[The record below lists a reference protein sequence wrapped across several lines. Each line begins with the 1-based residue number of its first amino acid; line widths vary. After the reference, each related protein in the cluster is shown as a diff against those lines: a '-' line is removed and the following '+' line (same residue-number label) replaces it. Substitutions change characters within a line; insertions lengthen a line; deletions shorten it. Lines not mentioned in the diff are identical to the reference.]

1 MLTLFDVRTS
11 KLEAKSMNR
20 KATLVAGTLLIAVFV
35 AQAAQAR
42 RWGCWIQA
50 DRNVRIRNT
59 ASNATAAVNDWNN
72 LTILNL
78 SSVSSGEE
86 TYVFNANSGNTGWGG
101 LASITNY
108 SGCTILRATAQLNTY
123 YSWTANAA
131 RGVHCQEVGH
141 TFGLDH
147 SNDGGCMGGGYW
159 YDIGTHY
166 TIVSS
171 NVNEINSMYANKSSD
186 HPIVGP
192 EAGAP
197 RFHAFWVNHPHSLRE
212 ATRMSTEVVVAT
224 AYDVTEGAVIETVD
238 PDGNVQRIPTERVH
252 FTVKSSKKGVLS
264 PGESFVLFQNGNHD
278 NRFDEDPSYKLG
290 HRYILFLS
298 AREDG
303 TYMVISP
310 EGRYEV
316 TRRGLVPVVEKG
328 FAGELKGASLNDVT
342 ADVERAVADIEREPL
357 EQ

>member
-1 MLTLFDVRTS
+1 MSRKSVFIAMSLLVLGFAS
-11 KLEAKSMNR
+11 HAAEAK
-20 KATLVAGTLLIAVFV
+20 
-35 AQAAQAR
+35 
-42 RWGCWIQA
+42 RWGCWIQS

-59 ASNATAAVNDWNN
+59 ASNASAAVSDWNN

-166 TIVSS
+166 QIVQG
-171 NVNEINSMYANKSSD
+171 NINEIGSMYANKHGD
-186 HPIVGP
+186 DDGPIVGP

-197 RFHAFWVNHPHSLRE
+197 RFHAFWVNTPHSFGE
-212 ATRMSTEVVVAT
+212 ATRMSTHVVVAT
-224 AYDVTEGAVIETVD
+224 ANYVTEGETIKRSD
-238 PDGNVQRIPTERVH
+238 PDGVDIPTERVH
-252 FTVKSSKKGVLS
+252 FTVARSQKGSLGV
-264 PGESFVLFQNGNHD
+264 GESFVLFQNGNHE
-278 NRFDEDPSYKLG
+278 NRFDEDPNYKLG
-290 HRYILFLS
+290 HRYLLFLTE
-298 AREDG
+298 REDG
-303 TYMVISP
+303 TFMVIAP
-310 EGRYEV
+310 EGRYLV
-316 TRRGLVPVVEKG
+316 TRNGLVPAVHNDKKS
-328 FAGELKGASLNDVT
+328 FAADLQGVTLQDVLS
-342 ADVERAVADIEREPL
+342 DVERARAEFP

>member
-1 MLTLFDVRTS
+1 MN
-11 KLEAKSMNR
+11 KKSM
-20 KATLVAGTLLIAVFV
+20 LVAGALLVSVFA
-35 AQAAQAR
+35 AQAAEAK

-59 ASNATAAVNDWNN
+59 ASNATAAINDWNN

-159 YDIGTHY
+159 YDIATHY
-166 TIVSS
+166 TIVQG
-171 NVNEINSMYANKSSD
+171 NINEIGSMYANKHGDDPD
-186 HPIVGP
+186 HPVVGP

-197 RFHAFWVNHPHSLRE
+197 RLHAFWINTPHSFGE
-212 ATRMSTEVVVAT
+212 ASRMSTHVVVAT
-224 AYDVTEGAVIETVD
+224 ANFSTDGEPIKNSD
-238 PDGNVQRIPTERVH
+238 PGGFDIPTERVH
-252 FTVKSSKKGVLS
+252 FTVNRGQKGNLKA
-264 PGESFVLFQNGNHD
+264 GDTFVLFQNGNHD

-290 HRYILFLS
+290 HRYLLFLTD
-298 AREDG
+298 RGDG
-303 TYMVISP
+303 TYMVIAP
-310 EGRYEV
+310 EGRYQV
-316 TRRGLVPVVEKG
+316 TRDGLVPVVHTDKKS
-328 FAGELKGASLNDVT
+328 FANELEGVTLMDVLR
-342 ADVERAVADIEREPL
+342 DVDRTLVEFP

>member
-1 MLTLFDVRTS
+1 
-11 KLEAKSMNR
+11 MNR
-20 KATLVAGTLLIAVFV
+20 KSAFIAATLLIAGLVGS
-35 AQAAQAR
+35 AAEAK

-59 ASNATAAVNDWNN
+59 TSSASAAVADWNN

-78 SSVSSGEE
+78 SAVSSGEE

-123 YSWTANAA
+123 YSWTTNAA

-166 TIVSS
+166 TIVQG
-171 NVNEINSMYANKSSD
+171 NINEIGSMYANRVAGGNPEFSL
-186 HPIVGP
+186 VGP

-197 RFHAFWVNHPHSLRE
+197 RFHAFWTNHPHSLLE
-212 ATRMSTEVVVAT
+212 TTHMASHVVVAT
-224 AYDVTEGAVIETVD
+224 VVDKAPGAPIVSRNKK
-238 PDGNVQRIPTERVH
+238 DGYVNRIPTQRVT
-252 FTVKSSKKGVLS
+252 F
-264 PGESFVLFQNGNHD
+264 
-278 NRFDEDPSYKLG
+278 
-290 HRYILFLS
+290 
-298 AREDG
+298 
-303 TYMVISP
+303 
-310 EGRYEV
+310 
-316 TRRGLVPVVEKG
+316 
-328 FAGELKGASLNDVT
+328 
-342 ADVERAVADIEREPL
+342 
-357 EQ
+357 

>member
-1 MLTLFDVRTS
+1 LIAGVL
-11 KLEAKSMNR
+11 
-20 KATLVAGTLLIAVFV
+20 LVAGLAG
-35 AQAAQAR
+35 QAAEAK

-59 ASNATAAVNDWNN
+59 ASNASAAVSDWNN

-101 LASITNY
+101 LARITNY

-123 YSWTANAA
+123 YSWTSNAA

-166 TIVSS
+166 TIVQG
-171 NVNEINSMYANKSSD
+171 NINEIGSMYANRF
-186 HPIVGP
+186 
-192 EAGAP
+192 AGGEGQVFGEHGSPGGMAP
-197 RFHAFWVNHPHSLRE
+197 RIHAFWYNHPHSLRE
-212 ATRMSTEVVVAT
+212 ATKIADKVVVAT
-224 AYDVTEGAVIETVD
+224 MTGVS
-238 PDGNVQRIPTERVH
+238 DGKPIVSRSEDGTYVNRIPTQRVT
-252 FTVKSSKKGVLS
+252 FQVMDSRKGDLVEN
-264 PGESFVLFQNGNHD
+264 ESFVLFQNGNFQ

-290 HRYILFLS
+290 ATYLLFLS
-298 AREDG
+298 DRGDG
-303 TYMVISP
+303 TYMVIAP
-310 EGRYEV
+310 EGRYEITQKGLAPV
-316 TRRGLVPVVEKG
+316 TERS
-328 FAGELKGASLNDVT
+328 FASSLKGARIEDVIMDVQRSL
-342 ADVERAVADIEREPL
+342 EE
-357 EQ
+357 

>member
-1 MLTLFDVRTS
+1 MFIAATL
-11 KLEAKSMNR
+11 
-20 KATLVAGTLLIAVFV
+20 LVAGLAGS
-35 AQAAQAR
+35 AAEAK

-59 ASNATAAVNDWNN
+59 ASNASAAVSDWNS

-78 SSVSSGEE
+78 TSVSSGEE

-166 TIVSS
+166 RIVQG
-171 NVNEINSMYANKSSD
+171 NINEIGSMYANRVAGNSEF
-186 HPIVGP
+186 PTVGP
-192 EAGAP
+192 ETDTP
-197 RFHAFWVNHPHSLRE
+197 RFHAFWAYNPRTLGETSRIASHI
-212 ATRMSTEVVVAT
+212 VVAT
-224 AYDVTEGAVIETVD
+224 ATGVTAGAPIVNRQK
-238 PDGNVQRIPTERVH
+238 DGYVSRIPTQRVSFDIERSH
-252 FTVKSSKKGVLS
+252 KGEMVE
-264 PGESFVLFQNGNHD
+264 GESFVLFQNGNETH
-278 NRFDEDPSYKLG
+278 RFDEDPSYKVGSTYL
-290 HRYILFLS
+290 LFMVP
-298 AREDG
+298 RQDG
-303 TYMVISP
+303 TYLVVSP
-310 EGRYEV
+310 EGRYELASHDDHSV
-316 TRRGLVPVVEKG
+316 LIPATERS
-328 FAGELKGASLNDVT
+328 FAPSLKGARLEDVLS
-342 ADVERAVADIEREPL
+342 DVRRTLAPVDA
-357 EQ
+357 Q

>member
-1 MLTLFDVRTS
+1 
-11 KLEAKSMNR
+11 MNR
-20 KATLVAGTLLIAVFV
+20 KSLFIAGTLLIAGL
-35 AQAAQAR
+35 AGQAAEAK

-59 ASNATAAVNDWNN
+59 TTSASAAVSDWNN

-123 YSWTANAA
+123 YSWTTNAA
-131 RGVHCQEVGH
+131 RGVHCQEIGH

-166 TIVSS
+166 TIVQG
-171 NVNEINSMYANKSSD
+171 NINEIGSMYANRLLSD
-186 HPIVGP
+186 P
-192 EAGAP
+192 EAHEDHGGEGETP
-197 RFHAFWVNHPHSLRE
+197 RFHAFWYHHPRTIRQ
-212 ATRMSTEVVVAT
+212 ATRQANEVVVAKVIGV
-224 AYDVTEGAVIETVD
+224 AEGDAIETPY
-238 PDGNVQRIPTERVH
+238 PDGSGVQRIPTQRVS
-252 FTVKSSKKGVLS
+252 FEVQRGRKGSLKA
-264 PGESFVLFQNGNHD
+264 GESFVLFQNGNEE
-278 NRFDEDPSYKLG
+278 NRFDEDPSYKVGRSYL
-290 HRYILFLS
+290 LFLTS
-298 AREDG
+298 REEDG
-303 TYMVISP
+303 TYLVLSP

-316 TRRGLVPVVEKG
+316 TKKGLIPAAQKG
-328 FAGELKGASLNDVT
+328 FAKDLAGASLQDVLSDVT
-342 ADVERAVADIEREPL
+342 RSLTAND
-357 EQ
+357 EQE

>member
-1 MLTLFDVRTS
+1 
-11 KLEAKSMNR
+11 MNR
-20 KATLVAGTLLIAVFV
+20 KAILVAGMMLIAGL
-35 AQAAQAR
+35 AGQAAEAK

-59 ASNATAAVNDWNN
+59 ASNASAAVSDWNN

-166 TIVSS
+166 TIVQG
-171 NVNEINSMYANKSSD
+171 NINEIGSMYANKSGD
-186 HPIVGP
+186 HPEHPIVGP

-197 RFHAFWVNHPHSLRE
+197 RFHAYWVNHPHSLRE
-212 ATRMSTEVVVAT
+212 SVRMSTEVVVAT
-224 AYDVTEGAVIETVD
+224 AFDVTEGDAIETVD
-238 PDGNVQRIPTERVH
+238 PDGNVQVIPTERVH
-252 FTVKSSKKGVLS
+252 FRVKSAKKGVLS
-264 PGESFVLFQNGNHD
+264 PGESFVLFQNGNHE

-310 EGRYEV
+310 EGRYEI
-316 TRRGLVPVVEKG
+316 TRGGLVPVVEKG
-328 FAGELKGASLNDVT
+328 FAGDLRGASLKDVT
-342 ADVERAVADIEREPL
+342 ADVDRALVDIEHEI
-357 EQ
+357 QQQ